1 MELKDKRLLVTG
13 GAGFIGS
20 NLVEELI
27 KRGNEVIVLDDYS
40 AGRES
45 NLASVKQSGKLHLI
59 KGSVLD
65 PLLVRK
71 LVKEADAVFHLA
83 AHCSRL
89 CFDRPHNV
97 HEVNATGTLNVLD
110 AMRVIN
116 KGANTRRVKRF
127 VCCSSSEVYGTAKNS
142 SMTENHALEPSTI
155 FGASKLAGELYTQ
168 AYHST
173 WGLPTVIVR
182 PFNTYGYR
190 AHHAGASGEVIPRFA
205 VRILNNLPPI
215 IFGDGSQT
223 RDFSFVSDVVQ
234 GLIAA
239 GSADNLIGQTV
250 NIASGKEVT
259 IKEVAERLLK
269 LLGKEQLGIQF
280 EPSRPGDVQRQI
292 ADSSKLERL
301 TQYRS
306 TIDIQ
311 QGLALYIEWLK
322 AQKLNSEQLLKE
334 MTIQNWRTDDAEM
347 LASTRH

>member
-1 MELKDKRLLVTG
+1 MDLKDKRILVTG

-27 KRGNEVIVLDDYS
+27 KKGNEIIVLDDYS
-40 AGRES
+40 AGKES

-59 KGSVLD
+59 KGSILD
-65 PLLVRK
+65 PLMVRK
-71 LVKEADAVFHLA
+71 LVKEVDVVFHLA

-110 AMRVIN
+110 AMKLVNRST
-116 KGANTRRVKRF
+116 NTRRVKRL
-127 VCCSSSEVYGTAKNS
+127 VYCSSSEVYGTAKNS
-142 SMTENHALEPSTI
+142 SMTEEHTLEPTTV
-155 FGASKLAGELYTQ
+155 FGASKLAAEHYTQ
-168 AYHST
+168 VYHAT

-205 VRILNNLPPI
+205 VRILNDLPPI

-223 RDFSFVSDVVQ
+223 RDFTFVSDVVQ
-234 GLIAA
+234 GLITA
-239 GSADNLIGQTV
+239 GGSDNLIGKTI

-259 IKEVAERLLK
+259 IKEIAERLLK
-269 LLGKEQLGIQF
+269 LLGKEQIGIQF
-280 EPSRPGDVQRQI
+280 EPSRPGDVNRQV
-292 ADSSKLERL
+292 ADASKVEKLVEF
-301 TQYRS
+301 RS
-306 TIDIQ
+306 TIGID
-311 QGLALYIEWLK
+311 QGLPLYIEWLK
-322 AQKLNSEQLLKE
+322 EQKLNNEQLLKE
-334 MTIQNWRTDDAEM
+334 MPIQNWKTDDADM